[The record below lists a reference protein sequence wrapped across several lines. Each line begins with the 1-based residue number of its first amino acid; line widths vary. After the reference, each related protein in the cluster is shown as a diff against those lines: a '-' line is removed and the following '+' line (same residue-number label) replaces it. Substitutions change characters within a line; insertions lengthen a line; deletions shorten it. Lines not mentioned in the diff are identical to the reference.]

1 MKVSIRMQEMV
12 KEEVAVREPLQGIKV
27 YIEVLMVRCTSVD
40 KPSG

>member
-1 MKVSIRMQEMV
+1 MEEMV

-27 YIEVLMVRCTSVD
+27 DIEVLMVRCTSED